1 MDQSIINVILTAVII
16 LGATVLPFILGTRLR
31 RSKPNVLWIGLL
43 LCFIFGP
50 AGQVYVAGWIPWFL
64 IVLGVC
70 VGTQQLMSPEMAM
83 VAMVVVSPLVMF
95 FRMKK

>member
-1 MDQSIINVILTAVII
+1 MDPSTMNTILMLVIVI
-16 LGATVLPFILGTRLR
+16 GATVLPFILGTRLR

-70 VGTQQLMSPEMAM
+70 IGAQQLLSPQIAM
-83 VAMVVVSPLVMF
+83 LCMVVVSPLVMF
-95 FRMKK
+95 FRMRR

>member
-1 MDQSIINVILTAVII
+1 MDQSTVNIILTAIII
-16 LGATVLPFILGTRLR
+16 LGATILPFILGTKLR

-70 VGTQQLMSPEMAM
+70 VGAQQLLSPQMAM

-95 FRMKK
+95 FRIKR

>member
-1 MDQSIINVILTAVII
+1 MDQSTLNTILIAIII

-31 RSKPNVLWIGLL
+31 RTRPNVLWIGLL

-70 VGTQQLMSPEMAM
+70 VGTQQFLSPEIAM
-83 VAMVVVSPLVMF
+83 ITMVVSSPLVMY
-95 FRMKK
+95 FRMRR

>member
-1 MDQSIINVILTAVII
+1 MDASTLNIILTAIII

-50 AGQVYVAGWIPWFL
+50 AGQVYVEGWIPWFL
-64 IVLGVC
+64 VVLGIC
-70 VGTQQLMSPEMAM
+70 VGTQQFLSPEIALIT
-83 VAMVVVSPLVMF
+83 MVVSSPLVMY
-95 FRMKK
+95 FRMRR

>member
-1 MDQSIINVILTAVII
+1 MDQSTLNIILTAIII

-31 RSKPNVLWIGLL
+31 RTRPNVLWIGLL

-64 IVLGVC
+64 IVLGFC
-70 VGTQQLMSPEMAM
+70 VGTQQFLSPEIALI
-83 VAMVVVSPLVMF
+83 AMVVSSPLVMF
-95 FRMKK
+95 FRMRR

>member
-1 MDQSIINVILTAVII
+1 MNTILMLVIVI
-16 LGATVLPFILGTRLR
+16 GATVLPFILGTRLR

-70 VGTQQLMSPEMAM
+70 IGAQQLLSPQIAM
-83 VAMVVVSPLVMF
+83 LCMVVVSPLVMF
-95 FRMKK
+95 FRMRR

>member
-1 MDQSIINVILTAVII
+1 MDPSTMNTILILVIVI
-16 LGATVLPFILGTRLR
+16 GATVLPFILATRLR

-70 VGTQQLMSPEMAM
+70 LGAQQVLSPQIAM
-83 VAMVVVSPLVMF
+83 LCMVIVSPLVMF
-95 FRMKK
+95 FRMRK